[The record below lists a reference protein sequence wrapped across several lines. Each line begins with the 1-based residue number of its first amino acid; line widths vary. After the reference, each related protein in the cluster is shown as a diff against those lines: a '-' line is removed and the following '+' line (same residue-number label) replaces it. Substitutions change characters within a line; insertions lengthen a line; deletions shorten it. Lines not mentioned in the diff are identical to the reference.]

1 MQSKSTRPVL
11 VALVLV
17 AFVLVGVA
25 CTLSPEPLS
34 VTTSSPTTT
43 TVPLTAQQAG
53 VAFQSCLSDRGF
65 GVPDVPLDDAG
76 RPDLSALADSVDQS
90 SEEWR
95 EALASCAAVIVAN
108 GALDLAAVPDLAEAV
123 RAQLLAFSVCMRTQ
137 GVEGFPDP
145 SPDFDGTTPPF
156 PLDSMPSD
164 DPELGPAAEACALN
178 VGTEPPA

>member
-11 VALVLV
+11 VALVL
-17 AFVLVGVA
+17 ATVA
-25 CTLSPEPLS
+25 CNLSPEPPS
-34 VTTSSPTTT
+34 VTTSAPTTT
-43 TVPLTAQQAG
+43 TVPLTAEEAV
-53 VAFQSCLSDRGF
+53 VAFESCLTDHGF
-65 GVPDVPLDDAG
+65 GVPDLPLDDAG
-76 RPDLSALADSVDQS
+76 RPDLSGLADSIDQS

-108 GALDLAAVPDLAEAV
+108 GALDLAAVPELAEAV
-123 RAQLLAFSVCMRTQ
+123 RAQLLAFSACVRSQ

-156 PLDSMPSD
+156 PLDSIPSD
-164 DPELGPAAEACALN
+164 DPELGPAAEACALT

>member
-17 AFVLVGVA
+17 AFVLAGVA
-25 CTLSPEPLS
+25 CNLSPETPS
-34 VTTSSPTTT
+34 VTTSTPTTT
-43 TVPLTAQQAG
+43 TVPLTAQQAV
-53 VAFQSCLSDRGF
+53 VAFQSCLNDRGF
-65 GVPDVPLDDAG
+65 AVPEVPLDDGG
-76 RPDLSALADSVDQS
+76 RPDLSLLADSIDQS

-123 RAQLLAFSVCMRTQ
+123 RAQLLAFSACMRSQ

-145 SPDFDGTTPPF
+145 APDFDGTTPPF
-156 PLDSMPSD
+156 PLDSVPSD
-164 DPELGPAAEACALN
+164 DPELGPAAEACGLI